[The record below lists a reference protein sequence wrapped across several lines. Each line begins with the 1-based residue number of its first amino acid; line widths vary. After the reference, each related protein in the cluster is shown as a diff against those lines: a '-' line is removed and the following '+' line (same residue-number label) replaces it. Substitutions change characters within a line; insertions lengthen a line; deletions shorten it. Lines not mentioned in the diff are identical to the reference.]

1 MGLKVRL
8 DWYDKRT
15 ELGEGKEMPYFLIT
29 GFYPD
34 DRNDDSL
41 QFEMDIKNAEQNEM
55 LAQITEGKSFGEVG
69 PGELEIT
76 NAQLREIGRVLGVE
90 FPVGLEY
97 YIGSCIDA

>member
-1 MGLKVRL
+1 MS
-8 DWYDKRT
+8 
-15 ELGEGKEMPYFLIT
+15 YFSIT

-55 LAQITEGKSFGEVG
+55 LAQITEGKTFVEVR

-76 NAQLREIGRVLGVE
+76 NEQLREIGRVLGME
-90 FPVGLEY
+90 FPAGLEY
-97 YIGSCIDA
+97 YIGTCVDA

>member
-1 MGLKVRL
+1 MVAAGQLVLSKGIFFWQWGAVS
-8 DWYDKRT
+8 
-15 ELGEGKEMPYFLIT
+15 YFSIT

-41 QFEMDIKNAEQNEM
+41 RFEMDIKNAEQNEM

-76 NAQLREIGRVLGVE
+76 NAQLRDIGRVLGVE